1 MSEFYRNISIQAL
14 STLNNETELEFY
26 HATQLIKNINFD
38 FQINVYENKLAT
50 QKLGNKNY
58 WQLKLQLKPEL
69 KFLLTMQVNKS
80 RLPLKL

>member
-1 MSEFYRNISIQAL
+1 MLSFFVRKIYFWGSDREVSKNTMSEFYRNISIQAL

-38 FQINVYENKLAT
+38 FQINVYENKSTT

-58 WQLKLQLKPEL
+58 WQLKL
-69 KFLLTMQVNKS
+69 
-80 RLPLKL
+80 